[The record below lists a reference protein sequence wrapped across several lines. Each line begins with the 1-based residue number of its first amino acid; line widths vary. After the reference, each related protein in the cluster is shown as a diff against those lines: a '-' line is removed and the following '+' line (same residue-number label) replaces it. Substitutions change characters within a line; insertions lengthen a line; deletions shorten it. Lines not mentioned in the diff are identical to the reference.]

1 VSKNFIKILICFSVG
16 IAGGIFGSQIV
27 WPYVIENVMLKVQQ
41 PVYVTQKTEVTVQE
55 NTALTDAIN
64 RVSKST
70 VGIRTTTVLG
80 ETIEGSGLVL
90 TSDGL
95 IVSLAELVPQ
105 GSDFRFYIDGK
116 AMSYQILKRDLDE
129 NLVLIKIEASNL
141 STVGF
146 ADYEKILLGQRVFLS
161 GLIFPEETSTQS
173 VANEGIITSFND
185 DSLNIN
191 IKESPD
197 RQGSPLFDISGSL
210 LGLCEVDEQ
219 GNISVIPVSKIKTFT
234 GI

>member
-1 VSKNFIKILICFSVG
+1 M
-16 IAGGIFGSQIV
+16 GGIFGSQIV
-27 WPYVIENVMLKVQQ
+27 WPYVIEKVTLKVQQ
-41 PVYVTQKTEVTVQE
+41 PVYVTQKTELTVQE

-64 RVSKST
+64 RVSKSIVGVKTIT
-70 VGIRTTTVLG
+70 VSGKTM
-80 ETIEGSGLVL
+80 EGSGLVL

-95 IVSLAELVPQ
+95 IVTLAELVPQ
-105 GSDFRFYIDGK
+105 GAEFRFYVDGE
-116 AMSYQILKRDLDE
+116 AMPYQVLKRDISE
-129 NLVLIKIEASNL
+129 NLALIKLEAVNL
-141 STVGF
+141 TTVGF

-161 GLIFPEETSTQS
+161 GLIFSEETSTQS
-173 VANEGIITSFND
+173 VVNEGIITSFDD
-185 DSLNIN
+185 DSPNIN
-191 IKESPD
+191 IKESLD